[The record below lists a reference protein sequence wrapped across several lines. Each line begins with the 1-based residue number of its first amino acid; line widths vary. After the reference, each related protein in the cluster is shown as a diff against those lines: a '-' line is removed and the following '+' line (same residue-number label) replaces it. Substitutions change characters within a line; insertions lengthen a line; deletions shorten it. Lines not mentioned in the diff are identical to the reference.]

1 MNIGNG
7 LLVLALLSAAAH
19 AADSKTA
26 VPGRLAEV
34 ESKAQDV
41 MGANTSEGVSQGM
54 QTVLEGGQDKGAVV
68 ISPTKK
74 AAAQTTPRRPAAT
87 LSPAVK
93 PEPVPGSAVRDTT
106 KEEQKPKDDEL
117 MKNLKKD
124 AIGGA
129 YGAVGFGILGFLFGG
144 PVGALIGAL
153 IGFAVMG
160 AVIHLNNN

>member
-1 MNIGNG
+1 MNIGKG
-7 LLVLALLSAAAH
+7 LLVLALLCSAAQ
-19 AADSKTA
+19 AADSKKA
-26 VPGRLAEV
+26 VPGQLSAV
-34 ESKAQDV
+34 EDKVQSAVGAQ
-41 MGANTSEGVSQGM
+41 TPEGISQGM
-54 QTVLEGGQDKGAVV
+54 QSALEGGQDRGAVV

-74 AAAQTTPRRPAAT
+74 ASAQLTPRRAA
-87 LSPAVK
+87 PAVAR
-93 PEPVPGSAVRDTT
+93 PEPLPGSAVRDTT

-160 AVIHLNNN
+160 AVIHLSNN